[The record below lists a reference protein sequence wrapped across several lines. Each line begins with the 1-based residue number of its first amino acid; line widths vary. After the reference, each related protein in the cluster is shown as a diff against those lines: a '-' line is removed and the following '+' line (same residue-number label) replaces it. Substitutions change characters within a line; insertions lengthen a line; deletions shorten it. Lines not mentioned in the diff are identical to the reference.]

1 MSDGYIQFTS
11 RSGKTHTRRDNVNYD
26 NILKEEQ
33 ATSDAQAGR
42 YAEEANAANDR
53 YKESMNRSYNTA
65 LAARQQAADEDIQ
78 KSGQQ
83 YDSLFDVNRAQQLA
97 SERNLR
103 EQMANAGMTNSGW
116 NATNQTAITATRA
129 NADAKVR
136 LQKQNAVDAILRE
149 MREYAANLEMQKAQA
164 AAEADRTTS
173 QGILQNRQS
182 VDNAARQYANSR
194 YGTALDEQQRE
205 NAWRD
210 QWEQQDY
217 ADEVAAQKYADQ
229 MKQQQYENEFSERKY
244 ADQLKQQQYENNFSE
259 RKYADTL
266 KQQQY
271 ENNLSERKYAD
282 QMKQQQYE
290 NNLSERKLS
299 LSASSGSGSGKSSG
313 LSYPKVYDS
322 AVQAAA
328 KMTFEENEP
337 TRAADALYNILQQGG
352 TELTEAQFRDM
363 CAAAG
368 VSADAIFDCV
378 RNGVSPSKRM
388 EAEEAA
394 EEQADKDEAFRKSER
409 EYAQKRARLLA
420 KTK

>member
-53 YKESMNRSYNTA
+53 YKESMNRSYDTA
-65 LAARQQAADEDIQ
+65 LAARQQAADEDIR

-97 SERNLR
+97 SDRNLR

-116 NATNQTAITATRA
+116 NATNQTAIAATRA

-149 MREYAANLEMQKAQA
+149 MREYAANLETQKAQA

-182 VDNAARQYANSR
+182 VDNAARQYASSR

-217 ADEVAAQKYADQ
+217 ADQVAAQKYADQ

-244 ADQLKQQQYENNFSE
+244 ADSLKQQEYEN
-259 RKYADTL
+259 K
-266 KQQQY
+266 
-271 ENNLSERKYAD
+271 
-282 QMKQQQYE
+282 
-290 NNLSERKLS
+290 LSERKLT
-299 LSASSGSGSGKSSG
+299 LSALSKNSSG

-322 AVQAAA
+322 AVKAAA
-328 KMTFEENEP
+328 KLTFEGNEP
-337 TRAADALYNILQQGG
+337 TRAADALYNILFQGG
-352 TELTEAQFRDM
+352 TELTESQFRDM
-363 CAAAG
+363 CVAAG
-368 VSADAIFDCV
+368 VDADSIFDCV
-378 RNGVSPSKRM
+378 RNGVSPGERM

-409 EYAQKRARLLA
+409 EYAQKRARFLA
-420 KTK
+420 KIK